1 MIKLERKIIKLI
13 FFQLY
18 FILFIIKFNKIYN
31 IKQSILEMT
40 YLIISLRIQ
49 TKDLYL

>member
-18 FILFIIKFNKIYN
+18 FILFIIKFTKYN